1 MEETTLAAAVGRK
14 IANLRK
20 ERGLTQRQ
28 LADRIYTSDK
38 NLSKW
43 ETGKALPDLSFLLS
57 ICSTLGVQITY
68 FTDEN
73 ISCADILQAQR
84 NREIKARMRKFSA
97 AVFSLLPVPLFIF
110 AAAAAYLPSPLPVHF
125 NAQWQAD
132 KMGQPWQL
140 SLGCIIV
147 TALIIATL
155 GAHYIYYTK
164 SPSAKAFQSKG
175 VLICFYCVVLL
186 LEVFNIAVGITA
198 LATSVSAANEMGL
211 VPPDIERFPVV
222 FAALMCLIMWLAG
235 TLCAFVSRNEWVGF
249 RIPSAYES
257 DYNWRAYNATA
268 GVAFMAYALALALAM
283 IFMPRPLNEAE
294 ALTASLVP
302 LIPLAIVSYFIGKAI
317 IKRHG
322 MKQ

>member
-1 MEETTLAAAVGRK
+1 MNEITLAESVGKK
-14 IANLRK
+14 IAALRK

-28 LADRIYTSDK
+28 LADKIYTSDK

-97 AVFSLLPVPLFIF
+97 AVFGILPIPLFIF

-132 KMGQPWQL
+132 KMGPPWEL

-147 TALIIATL
+147 MGLIIATL
-155 GAHYIYYTK
+155 AAHYIYYAK
-164 SPSAKAFQSKG
+164 SPTANAFQSKG
-175 VLICFYCVVLL
+175 SLTCFYCVILL
-186 LEVFNIAVGITA
+186 LEVFNIAAGITA

-211 VPPDIERFPVV
+211 APPDVERFPVV
-222 FAALMCLIMWLAG
+222 FATLMCFIMWLAG
-235 TLCAFVSRNEWVGF
+235 VLCAFIARNEWVGF

-257 DYNWRAYNATA
+257 DYNWRVYNATA
-268 GVAFMAYALALALAM
+268 GAAFMAYALALALAM
-283 IFMPRPLNEAE
+283 IFMPRPLNETE